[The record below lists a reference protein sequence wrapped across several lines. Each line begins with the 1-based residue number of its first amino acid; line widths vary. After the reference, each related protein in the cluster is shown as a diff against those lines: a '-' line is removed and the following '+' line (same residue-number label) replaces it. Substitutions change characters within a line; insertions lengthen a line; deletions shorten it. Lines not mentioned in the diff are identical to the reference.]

1 MKWTLISEVSNIRY
15 SHREIESEFNRAIRE
30 IKQYIK
36 SITSRRKDIFRR
48 IYKIVK
54 KNLTP
59 RKKENFLKMCNEYI
73 EAKMSDGSGKG
84 IKFIIQFVQGTRTN
98 KLLPMW
104 NYDYV
109 GGNVWIGSDISSY
122 KVCFSCKPYDENGQY
137 KTYQSKKYPTFNL
150 ETKEFDESSNS
161 NSLFESILGMIKIY
175 NGKEDR
181 DTVSKSVKQID
192 YPKFNFIT
200 LLKYMGGVEN
210 IKKEAEEAFTKY
222 EDFIKTFDDGGEF
235 HDERPLTW
243 HIDYDVSING
253 RHAEKYQTDIDAET
267 KEEAIREVKRGVYA
281 QLENEDISSD
291 EVDIDIIDAYQHRSW

>member
-15 SHREIESEFNRAIRE
+15 SHREIESEFNKTIRE

-36 SITSRRKDIFRR
+36 SITSRRKDIFRK

-59 RKKENFLKMCNEYI
+59 RKKEKFLKMCNEYI
-73 EAKMSDGSGKG
+73 EAKMSDGSGRG

-104 NYDYV
+104 NYEYV
-109 GGNVWIGSDISSY
+109 WGNVWIGSDISSY
-122 KVCFSCKPYDENGQY
+122 KVNFSCKPYDRNSHY
-137 KTYQSKKYPTFNL
+137 KTYQSMRHPTFNL
-150 ETKEFDESSNS
+150 ETKEFDESPDN
-161 NSLFESILGMIKIY
+161 LFENILGMINLE
-175 NGKEDR
+175 NGEEDR
-181 DTVSKSVKQID
+181 DTALKSVKQID

-200 LLKYMGGVEN
+200 LLKCLGGIEH
-210 IKKEAEEAFTKY
+210 IKKEAEKAFTNY

-235 HDERPLTW
+235 HDERPLRW
-243 HIDYDVSING
+243 HIDYNVSVNG

-267 KEEAIREVKRGVYA
+267 KEEAIREVKRDVYA
-281 QLENEDISSD
+281 QMENEDILSD